1 MSLLSDVRVG
11 AQRPRIESLPVD
23 GVDLSAGEVACD
35 LMAAVGKPLDE
46 WQRYVVKCAR
56 ALRADGRF
64 AAFEVGVNV
73 PRQNGKNVIVE
84 AVELDGLFLDPD
96 CTVITHS
103 AHLFSTARKAFRELE
118 DLIRSTP
125 DLFRQVVGSEGKAP
139 DEDVRGIKTSSAE
152 MSIQIMPSEN
162 KPKGAKITYL
172 ARSAGSAR
180 GLTGDLV
187 ILDEAYDLTADQIA
201 AMMPTMAARS
211 MDGNP
216 QIYYTS
222 SAGMPSSA
230 VWEEVRARGISGD
243 SPRLAYFEWSADD
256 DAESDDVDAW
266 YQANPGL
273 GVPIDEEYVAETEF
287 RGMDDERFRRER
299 LGIWARIGEENGL
312 SARQWRKQLDGLST
326 PGEKVCFGLD
336 VSPSRDSASITVVSE
351 RADGRV
357 HVELIEHRVG
367 TDWVVARARE
377 LQERWEPR
385 AFVVDAGSAAG
396 ALVGELVRARV
407 RVLQVTGR
415 EYWQACGLLY
425 DAFQAGMLAH
435 IGQEP
440 LGEAVGNVKIK
451 PKGDS
456 LFTWA
461 RIDPVVPIGPWV
473 AATLAFAGWD
483 RVKKKAPVKGAGSG
497 WKVVAL

>member
-1 MSLLSDVRVG
+1 MDVDSF
-11 AQRPRIESLPVD
+11 E
-23 GVDLSAGEVACD
+23 AGEIAID
-35 LMAAVGKPLDE
+35 LMSAIGKPLDE
-46 WQRYVVKCAR
+46 WQAYVVKHAR
-56 ALRADGRF
+56 AQRTDGRF

-273 GVPIDEEYVAETEF
+273 GVRIDEEYVAETEF

-440 LGEAVGNVKIK
+440 LDEAVGNVKIK

>member
-1 MSLLSDVRVG
+1 M
-11 AQRPRIESLPVD
+11 PVD

-46 WQRYVVKCAR
+46 WQRYVVKRAR

-84 AVELDGLFLDPD
+84 AVELDGLYMDPD
-96 CTVITHS
+96 CRVITHS

-118 DLIRSTP
+118 SIIRSSP
-125 DLFRQVVGSEGKAP
+125 DLFYRVVGSDGRQM
-139 DEDVRGIKTSSAE
+139 DDDVRGIKTSSAE
-152 MSIQIMPSEN
+152 MSIQLKGEDGRERG
-162 KPKGAKITYL
+162 GAKITYL

-180 GLTGDLV
+180 GLTGDIV

-222 SAGMPSSA
+222 SAGMPSSS
-230 VWEEVRARGISGD
+230 VWEEVRERGLKGD
-243 SPRLAYFEWSADD
+243 SARLAYFEWSADD
-256 DAESDDVDAW
+256 SAVSSDVDAW

-273 GVPIDEEYVAETEF
+273 GVRIAEEYVAETEF

-299 LGIWARIGEENGL
+299 LGVWARVGDEHGL
-312 SARQWRKQLDGLST
+312 SGAQWGRQLDGLST

-440 LGEAVGNVKIK
+440 LDEAVGNVKIK